1 MIRRLLALGN
11 DKAIWLV
18 HDFHNNN
25 FFSCSYSWFLSLQKE
40 KMICR
45 GLSKLNLDRR
55 GGPGYISMSGK
66 LSFLSSVGRIGILK
80 NPTLGLFLFTFYLF
94 IFHPFSCVIYWL
106 LLIIIW

>member
-18 HDFHNNN
+18 LDFHNNN
-25 FFSCSYSWFLSLQKE
+25 FFSSCSYSWFLSLQKE

-66 LSFLSSVGRIGILK
+66 LSFLSSVGRIGIL
-80 NPTLGLFLFTFYLF
+80 
-94 IFHPFSCVIYWL
+94 
-106 LLIIIW
+106 